1 MFLNVIRGHFIDL
14 MHFWILIFCVTFLN
28 MTFILFFSLT
38 YVQFSTNLVNKGAI

>member
-28 MTFILFFSLT
+28 FILFFSLT